1 MTTSLY
7 EKMGGETIVDATVD
21 LFYRK
26 VLRDER
32 VSRFFDTTDM
42 EVQRAKQKSFL
53 TMVYGGP
60 NNYTGKDLRKA
71 HAPLVEQGMNDTH
84 FDAVLEHLESSL
96 SELDVP
102 RNFIDEVIS
111 LAEGMRAD
119 VLGA

>member
-1 MTTSLY
+1 M
-7 EKMGGETIVDATVD
+7 DATVD

-32 VSRFFDTTDM
+32 ISRFFDTTDM
-42 EVQRAKQKSFL
+42 EVQRATQKSFL

-60 NNYTGKDLRKA
+60 NNYTGRDLREA
-71 HAPLVEQGMNDTH
+71 HAPLVEQGLNDAH

-102 RNFIDEVIS
+102 RNFIDEVIF
-111 LAEGMRAD
+111 LADRFRAD

>member
-1 MTTSLY
+1 ML
-7 EKMGGETIVDATVD
+7 GDDRI
-21 LFYRK
+21 
-26 VLRDER
+26 
-32 VSRFFDTTDM
+32 SRFFDTADM
-42 EVQRAKQKSFL
+42 EAQRAKQKSFL
-53 TMVYGGP
+53 TMVYDGP
-60 NNYTGKDLRKA
+60 NGYSGKDLREA
-71 HAPLVEQGMNDTH
+71 HAPLVEQGLNDTH

>member
-60 NNYTGKDLRKA
+60 NNYTGKDLREA
-71 HAPLVEQGMNDTH
+71 HAPLVKQGLNDTH

-96 SELDVP
+96 SELGVP
-102 RNFIDEVIS
+102 RDFIDEVIF
-111 LAEGMRAD
+111 LADRLRAD

>member
-7 EKMGGETIVDATVD
+7 KKMGGEIIVDATVD

-26 VLRDER
+26 VLRDDR

-60 NNYTGKDLRKA
+60 NGYTGKDLRDA
-71 HAPLVEQGMNDTH
+71 HAPLVEKGLNDTH
-84 FDAVLEHLESSL
+84 FDAVLEHLKSSL
-96 SELDVP
+96 SEVDVP
-102 RNFIDEVIS
+102 PDLIDEVMS

-119 VLGA
+119 VLGE

>member
-1 MTTSLY
+1 MAASLY
-7 EKMGGETIVDATVD
+7 ERMGGETIVDATVD
-21 LFYRK
+21 LFYTK

-102 RNFIDEVIS
+102 RDFIDEVIS
-111 LAEGMRAD
+111 LAEGMRTD